1 MSPLIASKIKLVISS
16 IFCCHV
22 LLSVRSPFNLS
33 WLFKWQTS
41 KPHNSKAQARFTDKK
56 NSMSHLKI
64 SQIFAFIACEVFE
77 LPEPKSKTKL
87 KQILDCQTLVFF
99 ARNNSK
105 VQENAGKQVAISF
118 FFEWSNLKA
127 KLTKTNAISDH
138 LRC

>member
-56 NSMSHLKI
+56 NSMSHQKI

-118 FFEWSNLKA
+118 FFERSNLKA

>member
-56 NSMSHLKI
+56 NSMSHQKI

-105 VQENAGKQVAISF
+105 VQENAGKQVAIAF
-118 FFEWSNLKA
+118 FFFLNDR
-127 KLTKTNAISDH
+127 ISKKS
-138 LRC
+138 